1 MATTTPT
8 ASRLSLARRT
18 AATATMLISVV
29 PFANGDDWKFTPSLE
44 LKSDY
49 TSNLDLT
56 ATDEE
61 STFITQ
67 LLPGFTLTKQG
78 SHLDVNV
85 RYSLQ
90 QVDYSSSQGDDA
102 TNHLLNAAAN
112 SELIDDHLFLD
123 VRASASQQLTSNRNA
138 SNGGSLNNSSSYTDT
153 TTFELSPYWQHRIT
167 EDMTAGFR
175 ITYSEVNFDEPET
188 SSGNATSDTSGL
200 DFNFFTDTRSSTRK
214 IHWGINLDSQRS
226 DLDQSTDNES
236 ENIDISVGYRYS
248 AQLDTTL
255 TYGYVDNNIDEPT
268 DSSASAGDF
277 WGFSVDWAPSPRTNL
292 SASYNSKLQSA
303 NDFGFNIF
311 HRKRHS
317 TWTVNYTEGIT
328 SVRQSLLGSIQAGS
342 LICNA
347 NGSSCSLVEDNNPVL
362 TEDQIAF
369 AVNVPT
375 TTLINDRF
383 IQKKLTANLVVAKGK
398 STYTFGF
405 FSTDRDFQSGSAPAE
420 KDIGINLSWAIQLNS
435 RSRASINYN
444 WSELEPDGL
453 AKDTINGLSL
463 NLSKALGSKT
473 TVNFALNAS
482 DRKSD
487 DSTREFSEQSVGI
500 GLIRNF

>member
-1 MATTTPT
+1 
-8 ASRLSLARRT
+8 
-18 AATATMLISVV
+18 MLITVA

-44 LKSDY
+44 LKEDY

-61 STFITQ
+61 SSFITQ
-67 LLPGFTLTKQG
+67 VLPGFTLTKQG

-85 RYSLQ
+85 SYNLQ
-90 QVDYSSSQGDDA
+90 YVDYSSSQGDDA

-138 SNGGSLNNSSSYTDT
+138 SNGGSVNSSGSYTDT
-153 TTFELSPYWQHRIT
+153 TTFELSPYWQHRIS
-167 EDMTAGFR
+167 EDMTAGVR
-175 ITYSEVNFDEPET
+175 LTYSEVNFDEPAT
-188 SSGNATSDTSGL
+188 SGSTATSDTSGL
-200 DFNFFTDTRSSTRK
+200 DFKVFTETHSSSQK

-226 DLDQSTDNES
+226 DLDQTSDNES
-236 ENIDISVGYRYS
+236 ENIDISVGYRHS

-255 TYGYVDNNIDEPT
+255 TYGYVDNHLDDPT
-268 DSSASAGDF
+268 DSTASAGDF
-277 WGFSVDWAPSPRTNL
+277 WGLSVDWAPSPRTNL

-303 NDFGFNIF
+303 NDYGLSFF

-328 SVRQSLLGSIQAGS
+328 SVRQSLLSNIQVGS
-342 LICNA
+342 LICNSD
-347 NGSSCSLVEDNNPVL
+347 GSNCTLVRENNPIL
-362 TEDQIAF
+362 TEDQLAF

-375 TTLINDRF
+375 TSLINDRF
-383 IQKKLTANLVVAKGK
+383 IQKKLTANVVVSKGK
-398 STYTFGF
+398 STYSLGF
-405 FSTDRDFQSGSAPAE
+405 FSTDREFQTGSAPAE
-420 KDIGINLSWAIQLNS
+420 QDIGINLSWAIQLNS
-435 RSRASINYN
+435 RSRASVSYN

-453 AKDTINGLSL
+453 AKDTVNGLSL

-473 TVNFALNAS
+473 TVNIALNAS
-482 DRKSD
+482 DRSSD
-487 DSTREFSEQSVGI
+487 DSSREFSEQSVGI